1 MIALWCLALP
11 LLAGGFQSQFRALRP
26 IPPSPRFLRLLAFD
40 RNHESR
46 SIEELAV
53 KEGVRSV
60 IARLQELLGKDDD
73 PQHVSNVQFVA
84 TKAIMSLGRHG
95 AYHDS
100 IKVLDLLQNN
110 VEKGPDVHA
119 FTAAMTVQIRAN
131 RFEQAWDIFES
142 MKETELVLD
151 EVAYVCGARAAG
163 FLLPWEATMEIA
175 AEALADV
182 GPEAALSV
190 AHTAMT
196 NLMYLSLFSENERLE
211 VLAQAHEMVAFLQ
224 THSIVMN
231 EQTVDIVLG
240 VASYHGGVAEVEKA
254 LNLFSQKG
262 FKPTQVTFNTLLGR
276 CARGGQLD
284 IAMMLLHT
292 LEKKDMTPDATTFNS
307 LIKLCVKNEDASAA
321 RACFAQMESAGIL
334 PDEFSYALMVQALA
348 LDGHVT
354 EALALMGSAPDE
366 ALGPHAFSV
375 MIHALNGQDWK
386 EAIKLL
392 QRAAKAGRADQD
404 VFTAAA
410 KECLLG
416 GEISKAFSISENML
430 GRGFA
435 VNKFTLSFLISMCLD
450 GHTTT
455 ITSTSGPRHRGEQL
469 ETYLLHVAETVP
481 QLITSAVCQRVVSH
495 LAVSGNWET
504 AVRLHLTV
512 FRDHTC
518 KTETLSK
525 LFLQMQKSAEK
536 KERKERERK
545 NENKEADLALD
556 LLQLYLGMSP
566 DQNAT
571 IFRKHLLR
579 TAHFNSVIRILST
592 KGRSSS
598 KIVHELFMVMSASD
612 EYVLTHPFTKAGS
625 HNGKAWS
632 WKPST
637 FTVAELVRCT
647 KSMDGLAGT
656 EFCRSVLAWGTQQST
671 YIPLGV
677 VSDAVSGAYDQGF
690 VEEAKSM
697 YDLLYTGKKVQHW
710 ALDEPHYGKEKGR
723 VLDLHDFSR
732 AMAHCAIASAVRE
745 MSVALDAGSS
755 SLTVIT
761 GKVRRSNLPYMSEE
775 EINQGRI
782 SMYIQ
787 QILVD
792 SFFPPM
798 SSMTVVNNP
807 GRLVIP
813 SEEFVKR
820 RELVTFPT
828 VADRNE

>member
-1 MIALWCLALP
+1 MMALWCLALP
-11 LLAGGFQSQFRALRP
+11 LLAGGFQQSHFRALRP
-26 IPPSPRFLRLLAFD
+26 TPPSLRSLRLLYFD

-46 SIEELAV
+46 SIEELAA
-53 KEGVRSV
+53 KEGVISV

-95 AYHDS
+95 AYHES

-131 RFEQAWDIFES
+131 RFEQAWDMFES
-142 MKETELVLD
+142 MKETDLVLD
-151 EVAYVCGARAAG
+151 EVAYVCGVRAAG

-175 AEALADV
+175 AEALTDV
-182 GPEAALSV
+182 GPGAALSV

-196 NLMYLSLFSENERLE
+196 NLMYLRLSSQNERLE
-211 VLAQAHEMVAFLQ
+211 VLAQAYQMVAFLQ
-224 THSIVMN
+224 TRSIVMN

-240 VASYHGGVAEVEKA
+240 VASYHGGVEEVLKA

-284 IAMMLLHT
+284 VAMMLLHI
-292 LEKKDMTPDATTFNS
+292 LEKKDMTPDATTYNS
-307 LIKLCVKNEDASAA
+307 LIKLSVKNEDASAA
-321 RACFAQMESAGIL
+321 RAFFAQMKSAGIL

-354 EALALMGSAPDE
+354 EALALLGSAPDE

-375 MIHALNGQDWK
+375 MIRALDGHDWK
-386 EAIKLL
+386 EAVKLL
-392 QRAAKAGRADQD
+392 QRAVKVGRVDQG

-416 GEISKAFSISENML
+416 GESSKAFSIIENML

-435 VNKFTLSFLISMCLD
+435 VNKFTLSFLISMCLGD
-450 GHTTT
+450 HDPA
-455 ITSTSGPRHRGEQL
+455 ITSTLSPCHSGEQL

-495 LAVSGNWET
+495 LAISGDWKT
-504 AVRLHLTV
+504 AARLHLTV

-536 KERKERERK
+536 KER
-545 NENKEADLALD
+545 NKEADLALD
-556 LLQLYLGMSP
+556 LLQLYLDMP
-566 DQNAT
+566 PNQNPT

-579 TAHFNSVIRILST
+579 TEHFNSVIRILSIE
-592 KGRSSS
+592 GRSSS
-598 KIVHELFMVMSASD
+598 KRVQDLFMVMSASD
-612 EYVLTHPFTKAGS
+612 EYVLSHPFTKAGS

-637 FTVAELVRCT
+637 FTVAELVRYS

-656 EFCRSVLAWGTQQST
+656 EFCRSVLAWGTQQGT

-690 VEEAKSM
+690 VEEAQSM
-697 YDLLYTGKKVQHW
+697 YDLLYIGKKVQHW
-710 ALDEPHYGKEKGR
+710 ALDDPHKGR
-723 VLDLHDFSR
+723 MLELHDFSR

-745 MSVALDAGSS
+745 MSAASDAGRS

-761 GKVRRSNLPYMSEE
+761 GKVRPSKYNSEE

-813 SEEFVKR
+813 PEEFIKR
-820 RELVTFPT
+820 RELVTF
-828 VADRNE
+828 R